1 VAAAIVPKP
10 YPPQPTALLVLVT
23 AVVVTVWELVGG
35 EPGLA
40 TSIKRCGGT
49 CCRSWNFKK
58 LIVHAIFDRQIGLF
72 NRSIRPPSSREGQR
86 LGCQSGRKSFV
97 HPSSIL
103 ARVLAIPL
111 NSAACSCARNR
122 RDIRE
127 STIAPLLALA
137 EQFPKLNEHL
147 LSDTRPDRLSR
158 YVAPG
163 CGARLLLKRAIGW
176 AREL

>member
-58 LIVHAIFDRQIGLF
+58 LILHAIFDRQIWSVQPF
-72 NRSIRPPSSREGQR
+72 DSSALVQG
-86 LGCQSGRKSFV
+86 GAMV
-97 HPSSIL
+97 
-103 ARVLAIPL
+103 RV
-111 NSAACSCARNR
+111 S
-122 RDIRE
+122 
-127 STIAPLLALA
+127 
-137 EQFPKLNEHL
+137 
-147 LSDTRPDRLSR
+147 
-158 YVAPG
+158 V
-163 CGARLLLKRAIGW
+163 RA
-176 AREL
+176 